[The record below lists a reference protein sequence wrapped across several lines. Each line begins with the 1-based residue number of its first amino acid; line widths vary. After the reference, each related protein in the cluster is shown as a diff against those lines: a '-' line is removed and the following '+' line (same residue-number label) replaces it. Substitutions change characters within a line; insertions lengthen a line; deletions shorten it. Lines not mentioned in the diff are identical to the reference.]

1 MTTEKAERRPR
12 LVLRLLLGGGAA
24 FVAFLAAA
32 SVMLRDDI
40 FQTLLDPGIP
50 FQTYDP
56 PPAPNYADA
65 ESWASRPDQ
74 GAPASPAVFFIH
86 NTTYDGGSHWTAPFD
101 RPQEAREIAEVV
113 IPNFAAPFLVRD
125 AQLYAPHY
133 RQAALYTFMNN
144 REDAVS
150 ARLLAAR
157 DVEAAFQAFI
167 AQLDADRPFLIVGV
181 GQGALHGLK
190 ILMDQVAPNQ
200 SLTAR
205 LGAAY
210 LLEAPVPTD
219 LFEGTLSTLPPCSA
233 PEQVRCVISYNT
245 VRQDERERIFA
256 LSDRSMT
263 WDGRGGLSFV
273 SDRSLLCVN
282 PLLWSTT
289 EDFAPARLHKGGA
302 AATGLTPQDAPSAM
316 ANQTGAQC
324 QNGVL
329 MIERPR
335 ARALRRAGRLGEDR
349 RAPNFNLFYRD
360 LQLDA
365 ERRLE
370 TLAAIRA
377 EEARY
382 APPLGDAIEVDDAEV
397 VPIDPPRD

>member
-1 MTTEKAERRPR
+1 MTPEASKRRPR
-12 LVLRLLLGGGAA
+12 IILRLLLGAGAA
-24 FVAFLAAA
+24 LFVFLAAV
-32 SVMLRDDI
+32 SVILRDDI

-50 FQTYDP
+50 FQTYNP
-56 PPAPNYADA
+56 PPAANYADA

-74 GAPASPAVFFIH
+74 GDPASPAVFFIH
-86 NTTYDGGSHWTAPFD
+86 NTTYDGGSHWNAPFD

-113 IPNFAAPFLVRD
+113 IPNFAAPFLAGE

-150 ARLLAAR
+150 ARLLASR
-157 DVEAAFQAFI
+157 DVEAAFEAFI
-167 AQLDADRPFLIVGV
+167 AQIDPDRPILIVGV

-190 ILMDQVAPNQ
+190 ILKDQVAP
-200 SLTAR
+200 SETLSAR

-219 LFEGTLSTLPPCSA
+219 LFEGALGALPPCST

-245 VRQDERERIFA
+245 ARQGERERIFA
-256 LSDRSMT
+256 LSERSMS
-263 WDGRGGLSFV
+263 WDGQGGLSFV
-273 SDRSLLCVN
+273 SDRSVLCVN

-289 EDFAPARLHKGGA
+289 EDFAPARLHRGGA
-302 AATGLTPQDAPSAM
+302 AATGLTLEDAPSAM

-349 RAPNFNLFYRD
+349 RAPDFNLFYRD

-370 TLAAIRA
+370 TLADIRA

-382 APPLGDAIEVDDAEV
+382 APPLGDPIEVDEAQV

>member
-1 MTTEKAERRPR
+1 MTAQSRNRRPG
-12 LVLRLLLGGGAA
+12 LLLRLALAGGLA
-24 FVAFLAAA
+24 FIAFLAAA
-32 SVMLRDDI
+32 SVVLRDDI

-56 PPAPNYADA
+56 PAAPDYAAPEAWAGRPQRKDSDA
-65 ESWASRPDQ
+65 
-74 GAPASPAVFFIH
+74 PAVFFIH
-86 NTTYDGGSHWTAPFD
+86 NTTYDGGSHWNAPFD
-101 RPQEAREIAEVV
+101 RPQEAREIAEIV

-150 ARLLAAR
+150 ARRLASR

-167 AQLDADRPFLIVGV
+167 AELDSERPFLLVGV

-190 ILMDQVAPNQ
+190 ILIDQVAPDE
-200 SLTAR
+200 SLIGR

-219 LFEGTLSTLPPCSA
+219 LFDGALAALPPCSQ
-233 PEQVRCVISYNT
+233 PEQVRCIISYNT
-245 VRQDERERIFA
+245 ARQDERERIFA
-256 LSDRSMT
+256 VSDRSMS
-263 WDGRGGLSFV
+263 WDGDGGLSFV

-282 PLLWSTT
+282 PLLWSTA
-289 EDFAPARLHKGGA
+289 EDFAPARLHRGGA
-302 AATGLTPQDAPSAM
+302 AATGLTLDDAPSAM

-324 QNGVL
+324 QNGIL

-349 RAPNFNLFYRD
+349 RAPDFNLFYRD

-370 TLAAIRA
+370 ILADIRA

-382 APPLGDAIEVDDAEV
+382 APPLGDPIEVDEADV
-397 VPIDPPRD
+397 VPVDPPRD